1 MIVKT
6 AKQYRKFTISPLP
19 MLFVKTTGNGFTR
32 NNVCEC
38 VCAVLA
44 YPPKGQS
51 ISECHV
57 TSLSQ
62 GLCRSTG
69 RR

>member
-19 MLFVKTTGNGFTR
+19 MLFVKTTGNGFTG

-44 YPPKGQS
+44 YPPRDKVFRS
-51 ISECHV
+51 V
-57 TSLSQ
+57 T
-62 GLCRSTG
+62 
-69 RR
+69 

>member
-19 MLFVKTTGNGFTR
+19 MLFVKTIGNGFTR
-32 NNVCEC
+32 NNVC
-38 VCAVLA
+38 AVLA
-44 YPPKGQS
+44 YPSKGQS

-62 GLCRSTG
+62 GLCRSAG